1 MRSSGN
7 ATLKLSLCLQ
17 NGIIHVDNQERI
29 FIFLMQG
36 VVSVMLSDDLT
47 SKPSSAD
54 RFVSTVVSA
63 EALSKHSHTL
73 MDHVAKNQ

>member
-1 MRSSGN
+1 M
-7 ATLKLSLCLQ
+7 
-17 NGIIHVDNQERI
+17 E
-29 FIFLMQG
+29 G
-36 VVSVMLSDDLT
+36 VVSVILSDDLT